1 MCYSIFSAPYSFVSS
16 FSNINNDN
24 YSLELSENSKKIKV
38 IFEKK
43 SFMYFPDLH
52 KIHIESGEEVTY
64 SDFENNDYKVSSIT
78 LNFISQTISFFSR
91 EYKKVKEIKLSEY
104 RQIAKVFAELEKF
117 SLNLALLK

>member
-24 YSLELSENSKKIKV
+24 YSFELSENSKKIKV
-38 IFEKK
+38 IFEEK

-52 KIHIESGEEVTY
+52 KIYIESGEELTY
-64 SDFENNDYKVSSIT
+64 SDFDNNDYKVSSIS
-78 LNFISQTISFFSR
+78 LNFISQTVSFFSR
-91 EYKKVKEIKLSEY
+91 EYKKVKEIKLSDC
-104 RQIAKVFAELEKF
+104 RNIANIFSELEKF

>member
-104 RQIAKVFAELEKF
+104 RQIAKVFSELEKF

>member
-1 MCYSIFSAPYSFVSS
+1 MFYPIFAAPYSFVSS
-16 FSNINNDN
+16 FSNINDDN

-38 IFEKK
+38 IFDKK

-64 SDFENNDYKVSSIT
+64 SDFDNNDYKVSSIS
-78 LNFISQTISFFSR
+78 LNFISQTVSFFSR
-91 EYKKVKEIKLSEY
+91 EYKKVKELKLSECGN
-104 RQIAKVFAELEKF
+104 ILDIFTKLEKF